1 MSGGANLPLIE
12 VAGTAFERG
21 QGIGAQL
28 GERIR
33 DFLGQDLARINR
45 IRPQPVSHATALRYV
60 ARVAPIVEAEL
71 PEVAQAVR
79 GLAAGARISYADAML
94 LQFRRELIS
103 VGEDDCTTIAGLR
116 AGQAFIAQNVD
127 LPGALEDLG
136 IVVRE
141 RPSEPGEPDVL
152 MVTHVGL
159 LGYLGLN
166 SAGLGVGINMVLSDD
181 WRPGVSP
188 YLLVRQLLRQRTLG
202 AALDEIGRV
211 PRASSR
217 CFFITDGTRIVDVE
231 MTAREHA
238 VAEAAFH
245 LHTNHYVIPEMARH
259 DRYPAGGTSRPR
271 FERASA
277 LLGDRTDLGPDRLA
291 GVLSDHERHPLSI
304 CAHQAGAL
312 NRTIAS
318 VMLFPS
324 EGRLLA
330 SMGPPCS
337 NDYHPYHLAR
347 RPAAQ
352 EAST

>member
-1 MSGGANLPLIE
+1 MSGAAQLPLIE

-21 QGIGAQL
+21 AGLGTQL

-33 DFLGQDLARINR
+33 AFLDQDLARVNR
-45 IRPQPVSHATALRYV
+45 VRARPLSHAAARRYV

-71 PEVAQAVR
+71 PEIAQEVR
-79 GLAAGARISYADAML
+79 GLAAGARIAYADAML

-103 VGEDDCTTIAGLR
+103 AADDDCTTVAGFDAR
-116 AGQAFIAQNVD
+116 GAFVAQNVD
-127 LPGALEDLG
+127 LAGDLEDLG

-141 RPSEPGEPDVL
+141 RPSEPGEPAVL
-152 MVTHVGL
+152 MFTHVGL

-166 SAGLGVGINMVLSDD
+166 AAGLGVGINMVLSDG
-181 WRPGVSP
+181 WRPGVAP
-188 YLLVRQLLRQRTLG
+188 YLLVRQLLRQRSLA
-202 AALDEIGRV
+202 AALHEIERV

-217 CFFITDGTRIVDVE
+217 CFLITDGTRIVDVE

-238 VAEAAFH
+238 VAEAGFH
-245 LHTNHYVIPEMARH
+245 LHTNHYVIPALAVH

-271 FERASA
+271 FERAEL
-277 LLGDRTDLGPDRLA
+277 LLGDRGDLSPEKLA
-291 GVLSDHERHPLSI
+291 AVLRDHDRHPLGI
-304 CAHQAGAL
+304 CAHQPGAL

-337 NDYHPYHLAR
+337 NDYHPYELAR

-352 EAST
+352 EALR